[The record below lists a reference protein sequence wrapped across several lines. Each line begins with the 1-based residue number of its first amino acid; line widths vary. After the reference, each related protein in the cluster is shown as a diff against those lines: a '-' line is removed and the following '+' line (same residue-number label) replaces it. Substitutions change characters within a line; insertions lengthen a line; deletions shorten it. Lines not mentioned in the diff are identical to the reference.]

1 MFRKSLLRC
10 LLLEGSSLVNQ
21 PTLASMFRR
30 RCAPFVIVSLAL
42 LVHAQSRSS
51 STPSM
56 KGTVVTR
63 PEQMTGLWESDG
75 AVGINLR
82 LITTIKGQPKTFAG
96 WSQYWDSLQIG
107 VYQRHGSEQ
116 NVGDANWIMDNLGGV
131 NFDGTRLV
139 AKMPDLSIDVDL
151 SYDIQNQTWNG
162 WFHRRT
168 FARRVVLSRPRAKP
182 GITKSRLVGTWR
194 LGESA
199 RECLHVAQQSDGGLA
214 GWYDTLSLPGSY
226 RYAPGIVPLPWTSEY
241 SGELATV
248 SEPGYEVLRVGAS
261 PYTAAAGP
269 PAFVVKLSK
278 EGDRLMGGREGGNA
292 SLSFQWRKVDGD
304 SCVQQMR

>member
-1 MFRKSLLRC
+1 
-10 LLLEGSSLVNQ
+10 
-21 PTLASMFRR
+21 MFRR

-63 PEQMTGLWESDG
+63 PEQRTGLWESDDGSGG

-96 WSQYWDSLQIG
+96 WSQYWDSMQIG
-107 VYQRHGSEQ
+107 VYQRHGSGQ

-151 SYDIQNQTWNG
+151 SYM
-162 WFHRRT
+162 T
-168 FARRVVLSRPRAKP
+168 FKTRLGMGGSIAVLSHGEWYSVVLVQNRALPRVDSSVR
-182 GITKSRLVGTWR
+182 GVWVSLR
-194 LGESA
+194 ESA
-199 RECLHVAQQSDGGLA
+199 
-214 GWYDTLSLPGSY
+214 
-226 RYAPGIVPLPWTSEY
+226 
-241 SGELATV
+241 
-248 SEPGYEVLRVGAS
+248 
-261 PYTAAAGP
+261 YT
-269 PAFVVKLSK
+269 
-278 EGDRLMGGREGGNA
+278 LMGGREGGNA